1 MNFPKNQK
9 VQKNNFEN
17 GAMKGLQQEL
27 DFTGLGLSIKF
38 LVFFKDQNHFPPE
51 HRRHL
56 SDLLK
61 IIIICTRNT
70 RSNVPKSILNCFR
83 NTQDMFCCKN
93 KIKTHDSVPNFIDE
107 TRKIHDF
114 DRFSLSELGFGMT
127 IWKDPRQQSTKVEK
141 SKIQCQLHK
150 TSKIIEIRPITKT
163 LEHFPLR

>member
-1 MNFPKNQK
+1 M
-9 VQKNNFEN
+9 FEN
-17 GAMKGLQQEL
+17 RRKS
-27 DFTGLGLSIKF
+27 GLSEIR
-38 LVFFKDQNHFPPE
+38 LKDQNHFPPE

-93 KIKTHDSVPNFIDE
+93 KIKTHDSVPNFIGE
-107 TRKIHDF
+107 TRKIRDF

-127 IWKDPRQQSTKVEK
+127 IWKDPRQQSTKV
-141 SKIQCQLHK
+141 K
-150 TSKIIEIRPITKT
+150 TSKILCLSFTKNQNVGDCNFFAIGSI
-163 LEHFPLR
+163 LKIVDVF